1 MNALSQLIII
11 IAIIVLLLYL
21 INKVIKLI
29 VKIVII
35 GLGLILIFYVLN
47 IFFIQTN
54 LSEVNGRG
62 MVFVLKD
69 EEDSVLATINCSDEE
84 TGSASLLSS
93 NLSLKELKREKRDF
107 PVVVLN
113 SKTKLFNR
121 TLISEISTK
130 KENQDYEKIC
140 TTLREAINET
150 SLFRLTFMYFL
161 GNLKLYPKTKIGKVN
176 ITSLKLKNNSNIISK
191 IAGVMRI

>member
-1 MNALSQLIII
+1 M
-11 IAIIVLLLYL
+11 
-21 INKVIKLI
+21 
-29 VKIVII
+29 II

-62 MVFVLKD
+62 MVFILKD